1 MIELATAAA
10 GAVVARLEVLG
21 APREADF
28 TVSAGC
34 ASNDEGMLTS
44 MFPPG
49 VLIRTRGFEQPDD
62 PQKRPNTLLV
72 VNRSARNGYGCG
84 AWRMVDSRTH

>member
-1 MIELATAAA
+1 
-10 GAVVARLEVLG
+10 
-21 APREADF
+21 
-28 TVSAGC
+28 
-34 ASNDEGMLTS
+34 MLTS

-49 VLIRTRGFEQPDD
+49 VLIRTRGCEQPDD